1 MNGDSVLRVALAEL
15 HAEIGDDLEAP
26 PRVAFSLTELGEACE
41 SLGVRRPLL
50 VMDRRALASA
60 RLEHVI
66 EQQLGDRACTTFD
79 RFSPNPTCEQAA
91 AAAETARVHAADG
104 VVAVGGGSCCD
115 VAKVAALAAS
125 APDIAGELARG
136 ISTERGRPL
145 PLIAASTTAGTG
157 SEATHFA
164 AIYVD
169 GRKVS
174 VAHPG
179 LLPRVAILDVRFH
192 RAMPPH
198 IAAQT
203 GLDALGQALESTW
216 AVGANEQSLRFAAAA
231 GRRIAG
237 SLAESVRS
245 GDDEA
250 RVAMMIGAHL
260 AGRAINIS
268 KTTASHALSYQL
280 TQRFDLAH
288 GHAVALTL
296 GHLASANARAADDR
310 CCDPR
315 GVLEARRRVDD
326 AAGYLGVTP
335 EDLPRV
341 VQDLLEQVALPA
353 TLEEAG
359 VQRDALRSL
368 AESIDPIRLS
378 NNPFRLGTDDL
389 ERMLQ
394 DAWQG
399 VPDKGKSFTRPVR
412 VPIH

>member
-1 MNGDSVLRVALAEL
+1 
-15 HAEIGDDLEAP
+15 
-26 PRVAFSLTELGEACE
+26 
-41 SLGVRRPLL
+41 
-50 VMDRRALASA
+50 
-60 RLEHVI
+60 
-66 EQQLGDRACTTFD
+66 
-79 RFSPNPTCEQAA
+79 
-91 AAAETARVHAADG
+91 
-104 VVAVGGGSCCD
+104 
-115 VAKVAALAAS
+115 
-125 APDIAGELARG
+125 
-136 ISTERGRPL
+136 
-145 PLIAASTTAGTG
+145 
-157 SEATHFA
+157 
-164 AIYVD
+164 
-169 GRKVS
+169 
-174 VAHPG
+174 VAHFD

-315 GVLEARRRVDD
+315 GVLDARRRVDD
-326 AAGYLGVTP
+326 AAGYLGVPP

-359 VQRDALRSL
+359 VHLSSVAFHSDQPWPFPSSLMIGCL
-368 AESIDPIRLS
+368 AEAETTALDVDREELEDARW
-378 NNPFRLGTDDL
+378 FGLDELLDL
-389 ERMLQ
+389 KQRGEDETVQ
-394 DAWQG
+394 QG
-399 VPDKGKSFTRPVR
+399 VGQNRDGEDDAEDNGTPSCTRATASSPPTTCR
-412 VPIH
+412 CRTR